1 MKKIN
6 CVLAF
11 IVIGA
16 VGTLWHFVYEWS
28 GESPIIGAIAPV
40 NESVWEHLKLLFFPA
55 LFYFAVEFFLC
66 KELYE
71 NFIPASVIGIFAGML
86 TITAFFYTYTGV
98 LGFDS
103 PILDVLSYYLG
114 LAVTLMIKSR
124 ILKNKSFSSKTA
136 MYISLIFAAATAVL
150 FGVWSFYPPRLGI
163 FIPPAAV

>member
-11 IVIGA
+11 IIIGT
-16 VGTLWHFVYEWS
+16 VGTLWHFVYEWT
-28 GESPIIGAIAPV
+28 GENPIVGAIAPV

-55 LFYFAVEFFLC
+55 LIYLIIEYFLS
-66 KELYE
+66 KERYE
-71 NFIPASVIGIFAGML
+71 NLISAGVIGIIMGML

-114 LAVTLMIKSR
+114 LVVTLYVKSR
-124 ILKNKSFSSKTA
+124 ILRKKSFSSKTA
-136 MYISLIFAAATAVL
+136 KYLSLIIAAVTAAL
-150 FGVWSFYPPRLGI
+150 FIVWSFCPPRFGI
-163 FIPPAAV
+163 FIPPAL